1 MEHRSTS
8 AKIGIIGD
16 GQLALMLAEALMKI
30 NTPFLCL
37 STSQESPMQ
46 ACFGD
51 FITSDTQRF
60 RSECDVFTLENEFHT
75 IPELHD
81 LLQVKS
87 GKLFP
92 EINSY
97 NFFADKISQR
107 RFYESA
113 GISGPKWMPLRNI
126 NDLQVLSEKFQ
137 YPFVIKASKGGY
149 DGKGVRIVNDHQEL
163 EKVLKD
169 FKFAEGNFLLAEE
182 KVQIQKE
189 VAQGFL
195 RASNG
200 QFTILPLVETIQENG
215 VCNLVHYPSK
225 VNDHIQGQIDFF
237 LERLI
242 ASGLVGIFNFEF
254 FVDMNNRV
262 LINEGAPR
270 THNSQHLTLDASPL
284 SQFDLLALYLTDPTH
299 APRKMTAK
307 PSVMINILGKR
318 TGPCGE
324 LKLPEFSSVKVSVK
338 LYGKAQSSP
347 GRKMGHVN
355 VVDDEGKT
363 DLLAVGKRIL
373 KEYDL

>member
-1 MEHRSTS
+1 MEHRPTL

-16 GQLALMLAEALMKI
+16 GQLALMLAEALTKI

-37 STSQESPMQ
+37 SSSQESPMH
-46 ACFGD
+46 ASFRDSITGD
-51 FITSDTQRF
+51 AERF
-60 RSECDVFTLENEFHT
+60 RSECEVFTLENEFHT

-81 LLQVKS
+81 LLQIKS

-113 GISGPKWMPLRNI
+113 GISGPKWMPLRTI

-149 DGKGVRIVNDHQEL
+149 DGKGVRIVHNHQEL
-163 EKVLKD
+163 EQVLKD

-195 RASNG
+195 RARNG

-215 VCNLVHYPSK
+215 VCNLVHYPSH

-284 SQFDLLALYLTDPTH
+284 SQFDLLALYLTDPTK
-299 APRKMTAK
+299 APRKVTAK
-307 PSVMINILGKR
+307 PSVMINILGKK

-324 LKLPEFSSVKVSVK
+324 LKLPEFSSLKVSVK